1 MHKKVVKSFCDAS
14 RMCILVEIAMLKASI
29 KRTQASK
36 PNLSCLPADNG
47 AVQTHY
53 FAKLLVLIVKLDFM
67 SRSMSGNWKFMRFC
81 VTLFYEVFLRDT
93 TSKAEFWCEYDNTLS
108 YHVLNFDFKCIL
120 KSWRPCQLELTKV
133 GIYLLNA
140 EQWPKFLER
149 SHELWKLYWQP
160 IIYVQFIKVS
170 GGDDGQCSRV
180 SHLPFFPT
188 RKCLFSHLTYHLNN
202 VSTEPVSVL
211 TAISVHVENVIL

>member
-67 SRSMSGNWKFMRFC
+67 SRSIWKNMGIENSWDFVWLFSTKFFDRHNFKSRILMWIWQHTLIPCFEFWFEMHIEKLKAMPTGIDKGRHLFAKC
-81 VTLFYEVFLRDT
+81 RAVTEVFGTKPRR
-93 TSKAEFWCEYDNTLS
+93 AENYIGN
-108 YHVLNFDFKCIL
+108 
-120 KSWRPCQLELTKV
+120 R
-133 GIYLLNA
+133 
-140 EQWPKFLER
+140 
-149 SHELWKLYWQP
+149 
-160 IIYVQFIKVS
+160 
-170 GGDDGQCSRV
+170 
-180 SHLPFFPT
+180 
-188 RKCLFSHLTYHLNN
+188 
-202 VSTEPVSVL
+202 
-211 TAISVHVENVIL
+211 